1 MSPPGGRIKC
11 GRCNPV
17 RISLFCNVL
26 SEAGESP
33 AKPLEETDLTKV
45 NIGAD
50 SIFFGHFGISAG
62 DPDLDLLK
70 AVVSSYSQVPYEN
83 VTKIIRK
90 FNEPDPALRLRSP
103 EEVISG
109 FVESHTGG
117 TCFSLTWCLGAI
129 LSSAGYKC
137 YPAMADMK
145 RRNIHCALVVR
156 IGRKKYLVDPG
167 YLLGDPV
174 ELTSD
179 PVIIPTSF
187 GKVEL
192 RPRGA
197 ASYDLF
203 TIAGGEKNWR
213 YRLRTTP
220 VSKASFFRYW
230 QASFSLPMMNS
241 LQLTKLTPGGHL
253 YIRDHHLRLRR
264 EDTKINENIRAD
276 LEHRIETEFGIPGDI
291 TAEARGFIER
301 MKDGWRIQKQAG
313 RARAR
318 R

>member
-1 MSPPGGRIKC
+1 LTDSDNGA
-11 GRCNPV
+11 
-17 RISLFCNVL
+17 
-26 SEAGESP
+26 AG
-33 AKPLEETDLTKV
+33 L
-45 NIGAD
+45 
-50 SIFFGHFGISAG
+50 FFGHFGLASG
-62 DPDLDLLK
+62 DPDLDMLK
-70 AVVSSYSQVPYEN
+70 AVVSNYSSVPYEN

-90 FNEPDPALRLRSP
+90 FNEPDPLLRMRGP
-103 EEVISG
+103 GEVMHG
-109 FVESHTGG
+109 FVEKHTGG
-117 TCFSLTWCLGAI
+117 TCFSLTWCLGSI
-129 LSSAGYKC
+129 LSSAGYRC

-145 RRNIHCALVVR
+145 RRNVHCALIVR
-156 IGRKKYLVDPG
+156 IGRRKYLVDPG

-174 ELTSD
+174 ELTGD
-179 PVIIPTSF
+179 PAAIPTSF
-187 GKVEL
+187 GRVEL

-203 TIAGGEKNWR
+203 TVAGGEKSWR

-220 VSKASFFRYW
+220 VSKSTFFHHW

-264 EDTKINENIRAD
+264 GDEKKNENIRAD
-276 LEHRIETEFGIPGDI
+276 LERRIEAEFGIPGDI
-291 TAEARGFIER
+291 TSEARELIER
-301 MKDGWRIQKQAG
+301 MKEGWRIQKQAD

>member
-1 MSPPGGRIKC
+1 
-11 GRCNPV
+11 V
-17 RISLFCNVL
+17 RRLTAPAPTCEEKYLTRNDSGA
-26 SEAGESP
+26 AG
-33 AKPLEETDLTKV
+33 L
-45 NIGAD
+45 
-50 SIFFGHFGISAG
+50 FFGHFSITSG
-62 DPDLDLLK
+62 DPDLDMLK

-90 FNEPDPALRLRSP
+90 FSEPDPKLRLRGP
-103 EEVISG
+103 EEVMKG
-109 FVESHTGG
+109 FVEDHTGG
-117 TCFSLTWCLGAI
+117 TCFSLTWCLGSI
-129 LSSAGYKC
+129 LSEAGYRC

-174 ELTSD
+174 ELTGN
-179 PVIIPTSF
+179 PVTIPTSF

-203 TIAGGEKNWR
+203 TVAGGEKSWR

-241 LQLTKLTPGGHL
+241 LQLTKLTPDGHL

-264 EDTKINENIRAD
+264 ENQKMNENIRAG
-276 LEHRIETEFGIPGDI
+276 LEQRIETEFGIPGDI
-291 TAEARGFIER
+291 TAEARGLIER
-301 MKDGWRIQKQAG
+301 MKEGWRIQKQAD

>member
-1 MSPPGGRIKC
+1 M
-11 GRCNPV
+11 
-17 RISLFCNVL
+17 
-26 SEAGESP
+26 
-33 AKPLEETDLTKV
+33 TK
-45 NIGAD
+45 NGTGAEN
-50 SIFFGHFGISAG
+50 IFFGHFGIATG
-62 DPDLDLLK
+62 DPDLDLLT
-70 AVVSSYSQVPYEN
+70 AVVAGYSQVPYEN

-90 FNEPDPALRLRSP
+90 FNEPDPVLRLRGP
-103 EEVISG
+103 EEVMKG

-145 RRNIHCALVVR
+145 RRNIHCALIVR
-156 IGRKKYLVDPG
+156 IGGKKYLVDPG

-174 ELTSD
+174 ELTGN

-203 TIAGGEKNWR
+203 TIAGGEKSWR

-220 VSKASFFRYW
+220 VSKAIFFRHW
-230 QASFSLPMMNS
+230 QASFALPMMNS
-241 LQLTKLTPGGHL
+241 LQLTKLTEGGHL

-264 EDTKINENIRAD
+264 GDMKLNENIRAD
-276 LEHRIETEFGIPGDI
+276 LENRIEAEFGIPGDI
-291 TAEARGFIER
+291 TAEARRLIER
-301 MKDGWRIQKQAG
+301 MKEGWRIQKQADLV
-313 RARAR
+313 RAR

>member
-1 MSPPGGRIKC
+1 MTGSDTGA
-11 GRCNPV
+11 
-17 RISLFCNVL
+17 
-26 SEAGESP
+26 AG
-33 AKPLEETDLTKV
+33 L
-45 NIGAD
+45 
-50 SIFFGHFGISAG
+50 FFGHFDIASG
-62 DPDLDLLK
+62 DPDLDMLK
-70 AVVSSYSQVPYEN
+70 AVVSSYAEVPYEN

-90 FNEPDPALRLRSP
+90 FNEPDPNLRLRGP
-103 EEVISG
+103 EEVIKG

-117 TCFSLTWCLGAI
+117 TCFSLTWCLGSI
-129 LSSAGYKC
+129 LSDAGYKC

-156 IGRKKYLVDPG
+156 VGARKYLVDPG

-174 ELTSD
+174 ELTGDS
-179 PVIIPTSF
+179 VIIPTTF

-203 TIAGGEKNWR
+203 TIAGGEKSWR

-220 VSKASFFRYW
+220 VSKSTFFRHW

-241 LQLTKLTPGGHL
+241 LQLTKLTDVGQL
-253 YIRDHHLRLRR
+253 YLRDHHLRLRR
-264 EDTKINENIRAD
+264 EDTKFTENIRAD
-276 LEHRIETEFGIPGDI
+276 LEQRIEAEFGIPGDI
-291 TAEARGFIER
+291 TAEARGLIER
-301 MKDGWRIQKQAG
+301 MKEGWRIQKQEG

>member
-1 MSPPGGRIKC
+1 MKDR
-11 GRCNPV
+11 N
-17 RISLFCNVL
+17 IS
-26 SEAGESP
+26 
-33 AKPLEETDLTKV
+33 
-45 NIGAD
+45 AD
-50 SIFFGHFGISAG
+50 SLFFGHFGIATG

-90 FNEPDPALRLRSP
+90 FNESNPELRLRGP
-103 EEVISG
+103 EEVMNG
-109 FVESHTGG
+109 FVERHTGG

-129 LSSAGYKC
+129 LTSAGYKC

-156 IGRKKYLVDPG
+156 IGAKKYLVDPG

-174 ELTSD
+174 ELTGN

-203 TIAGGEKNWR
+203 TIAGGEKSWR
-213 YRLRTTP
+213 YRLRITP
-220 VSKASFFRYW
+220 VSKSTFFKHW
-230 QASFSLPMMNS
+230 QASFALPMMNS
-241 LQLTKLTPGGHL
+241 LQLTKLTADGHL

-264 EDTKINENIRAD
+264 EDMKFNENIRAD
-276 LEHRIETEFGIPGDI
+276 LEQRIETEFGIPGDI
-291 TAEARGFIER
+291 IAEARGLIER
-301 MKDGWRIQKQAG
+301 IKEGWRIQKQAG
-313 RARAR
+313 RARAHR
-318 R
+318 

>member
-1 MSPPGGRIKC
+1 
-11 GRCNPV
+11 
-17 RISLFCNVL
+17 LTD
-26 SEAGESP
+26 SE
-33 AKPLEETDLTKV
+33 K
-45 NIGAD
+45 GATGL
-50 SIFFGHFGISAG
+50 FFGHFGIPSG

-70 AVVSSYSQVPYEN
+70 AVVSSYAEVPYEN
-83 VTKIIRK
+83 ITKIIRK
-90 FNEPDPALRLRSP
+90 FSEPDRDLRLRGP
-103 EEVISG
+103 DEVMKG
-109 FVESHTGG
+109 FVEDHTGG
-117 TCFSLTWCLGAI
+117 TCFSLTWCLGSI
-129 LSSAGYKC
+129 LSDAGYRC

-156 IGRKKYLVDPG
+156 IGGRKYLVDPG

-174 ELTSD
+174 ELTAD
-179 PVIIPTSF
+179 PVTIPTSF

-203 TIAGGEKNWR
+203 TIAGGEKSWR

-220 VSKASFFRYW
+220 VSKATFFRHW
-230 QASFSLPMMNS
+230 QNSFSLPMMNS

-264 EDTKINENIRAD
+264 EDQKMNENIRAD
-276 LEHRIETEFGIPGDI
+276 LERRVEAEFGIPGRL
-291 TAEARGFIER
+291 TAEARAHIER
-301 MKDGWRIQKQAG
+301 MKEGWRIQKQAG